1 MSLAILEIGYKQVKK
16 LLKESNLLLEENY
29 SKDLNFSSSKFSS
42 DFFEVC
48 QGNNY
53 RKIHEIALINK
64 DYDFLLKDYS
74 FWLNRCFGE
83 VSQRKKL
90 LILYRN
96 L

>member
-53 RKIHEIALINK
+53 RKIHG
-64 DYDFLLKDYS
+64 
-74 FWLNRCFGE
+74 NRPKG
-83 VSQRKKL
+83 
-90 LILYRN
+90 
-96 L
+96 